1 MQRQYLKS
9 SFQLQGSVHHLVKK
23 YLIASQI
30 SMLLDSGF
38 MKHAT
43 CQASMK
49 AVHGTVARYEH
60 VLAQVLAARGLAN
73 DVIPIA

>member
-1 MQRQYLKS
+1 M
-9 SFQLQGSVHHLVKK
+9 
-23 YLIASQI
+23 IASQI